1 MSYSHMTMKDLPETE
16 RPYEKAMNYGVSS
29 CSDAELL
36 AIILR
41 TGTKQVKVLDLANQL
56 LLIDEQNTGLLGL
69 LHASAEELK
78 QIKGIGSVKAIQ
90 VSAIFE
96 LSKRVS
102 KLQGMKKIK
111 VTSPETVADTYMSEM
126 RYLEQEQFRIICLD
140 TKNQIVAEPVMSI
153 GTVNASLVH
162 PREVFI
168 EALRQNAV
176 NIILMHNHPSGDP
189 TPSREDKNITRRL
202 QEAGELLG
210 VKVLDHIIIGDGRYC
225 SLKAQG
231 ICS

>member
-1 MSYSHMTMKDLPETE
+1 MSDLHLTMKDLPDTE
-16 RPYEKAMNYGVSS
+16 KPYEKGLQYGVSA

-41 TGTKQVKVLDLANQL
+41 TGAKNIKALDLAHQL
-56 LLIDEQNTGLLGL
+56 LVLDDNQQGLLSLLHKLPEDLIDV
-69 LHASAEELK
+69 
-78 QIKGIGSVKAIQ
+78 KGIGNVKAIQ
-90 VSAIFE
+90 ICAIFE
-96 LSKRVS
+96 LAKRVS
-102 KLQGMKKIK
+102 KLQGMKKLK
-111 VTSPETVADTYMSEM
+111 VTSPESVANTYMAEM

-176 NIILMHNHPSGDP
+176 SIILMHNHPSGDP
-189 TPSREDKNITRRL
+189 SPSREDKNITRRL
-202 QEAGELLG
+202 IECGELLG
-210 VKVLDHIIIGDGRYC
+210 IKVLDHIIIGDGRYC

-231 ICS
+231 VC